1 MRILKTICRLSILSF
16 LSITTGSCTK
26 DPVITDQTYVF
37 KQAYCATVT
46 VGGVVGLDE
55 KCYKIGDIV
64 SGKEITSGKLTIRI
78 AEHSTLND
86 GPPSSASYQEF
97 LDVPLN
103 YLEVLK

>member
-1 MRILKTICRLSILSF
+1 MEKIDLAHRDIRPHNIWYSSEK
-16 LSITTGSCTK
+16 
-26 DPVITDQTYVF
+26 
-37 KQAYCATVT
+37 
-46 VGGVVGLDE
+46 